1 MNSMSI
7 RRRRCIHKPARALS
21 LGGSLA
27 AAATLLAVLFGPA
40 AIVGAAPSGPSSV
53 DQVVRQLKE
62 QGYAV
67 IVSRVGTGPSDDC
80 AVVAI
85 RYGQTYSR
93 TDHGVPGSDL
103 STTVLGKTV
112 YVDVKC

>member
-1 MNSMSI
+1 MNSLSI
-7 RRRRCIHKPARALS
+7 RRCRCVHKPARSLS
-21 LGGSLA
+21 LGAFPA
-27 AAATLLAVLFGPA
+27 AAAALAVLFGPA
-40 AIVGAAPSGPSSV
+40 ATVGAAPSGPSPV

-67 IVSRVGTGPSDDC
+67 IVNRVGTGRSDDC

-85 RYGQTYSR
+85 RHGQTYSR
-93 TDHGVPGSDL
+93 TDHGVPGGDF
-103 STTVLGKTV
+103 STTVTGKTV

>member
-1 MNSMSI
+1 MNSLSI
-7 RRRRCIHKPARALS
+7 KRCRCVRKPTRSLS

-27 AAATLLAVLFGPA
+27 AAAALLAVLFGPA
-40 AIVGAAPSGPSSV
+40 ATVGAAPSGPSPV
-53 DQVVRQLKE
+53 DQVVRQLKA

-67 IVSRVGTGPSDDC
+67 IVNRVGTGRSDDC

-85 RYGQTYSR
+85 RHGQTYSR
-93 TDHGVPGSDL
+93 TDHGVPGGDF
-103 STTVLGKTV
+103 STTVTGKTV